1 MMFEKISGFG
11 ASESQQPRTEHA
23 LTRRAH
29 CSYHSGGLMI
39 KTTCERAALAD
50 RSNQHAIPTYE
61 QPSNAHQD
69 PSPSL
74 IRGSMA
80 SKKNEI
86 KMSPLIDQQ

>member
-1 MMFEKISGFG
+1 
-11 ASESQQPRTEHA
+11 
-23 LTRRAH
+23 
-29 CSYHSGGLMI
+29 MI

-86 KMSPLIDQQ
+86 KMSPLIDQQRFSRARLHRYRVRLRNKLP